1 MYMRSLL
8 FVGIGGGIGSI
19 LRYLLSVFIGRHVP
33 IVFPLGTFLVNISGC
48 FLIGVF
54 YSLATKYTGF
64 NPEWRLLLIT
74 GICGGYT
81 TFSTFSYDGLILLK
95 QGSNLS
101 FLFYMIG
108 SVVLGLLA
116 TFAGAA
122 LFK

>member
-1 MYMRSLL
+1 MRSLL
-8 FVGIGGGIGSI
+8 LVGIGGGIGSI
-19 LRYLLSVFIGRHVP
+19 VRYALSLFIGRQIPVA
-33 IVFPLGTFLVNISGC
+33 FPFGTFLVNISGC
-48 FLIGVF
+48 FLIGIF

-64 NPEWRLLLIT
+64 NPEWRLLFIT

-95 QGSNLS
+95 QGASLY
-101 FLFYMIG
+101 FILYFVG

-122 LFK
+122 ILR

>member
-1 MYMRSLL
+1 MRAVLY
-8 FVGIGGGIGSI
+8 VGIGGGLGSI
-19 LRYLLSVFIGRHVP
+19 LRYIISSFVGKHIP
-33 IVFPLGTFLVNISGC
+33 IVFPLGTLIVNISGC

-54 YSLATKYTGF
+54 YSIIARHTDF
-64 NPEWRLLLIT
+64 NTEWRLFMIT

-101 FLFYMIG
+101 FILYVLG
-108 SVVLGLLA
+108 SVVIGLFA
-116 TFAGAA
+116 TIAGVA

>member
-1 MYMRSLL
+1 MRALL
-8 FVGIGGGIGSI
+8 FVGIGGGLGSI
-19 LRYLLSVFIGRHVP
+19 LRYVISLFIGKHVP
-33 IVFPLGTFLVNISGC
+33 VVFPLGTLIVNISGC

-54 YSLATKYTGF
+54 YSIVARHSDF
-64 NPEWRLLLIT
+64 NFEWRLFLIT

-95 QGSNLS
+95 QGSDLS
-101 FLFYMIG
+101 FILYMLG
-108 SVVLGLLA
+108 SVVIGLLA